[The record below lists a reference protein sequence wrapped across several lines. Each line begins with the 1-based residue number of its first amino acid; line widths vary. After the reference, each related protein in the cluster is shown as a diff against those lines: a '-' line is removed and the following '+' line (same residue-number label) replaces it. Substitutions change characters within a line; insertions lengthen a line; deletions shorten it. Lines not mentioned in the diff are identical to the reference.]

1 MLQLSGDQLG
11 QVVGNNTIIRDTTDL
26 MHRSRRSALQVA
38 LALALAVGVRHSR
51 VTTLDPEE
59 RQNRRW

>member
-1 MLQLSGDQLG
+1 MWRVLQLSGDQLG

-38 LALALAVGVRHSR
+38 LALALAVGVRHAR
-51 VTTLDPEE
+51 ATT
-59 RQNRRW
+59 